1 MTTSSTPSHQSPATE
16 RGSAFLDPA
25 VYGGPMR
32 LADLVEGYWAITA
45 PMHDE
50 IRAIYDAH
58 MRGDKIDIKGVE
70 ARLGRPLANERTPYT
85 VLPGGVALFGMSG
98 VISPKANM
106 FTQVSGGTSAQ
117 QLRADILAA
126 QNDPSV
132 RSGILYGDTPG
143 GNVLGIAEGA
153 AAWRDFAAAKPA
165 VTFSDGT
172 LASAG
177 YWWGSAGSRV
187 FISGPMVNVGSIG
200 VRTEIV
206 DTTEADARNGIKR
219 RVITAGKY
227 KAAGADLQDA
237 EGIAYKQ
244 AQVDYLYTLFVDT
257 VAQHR
262 GASTDQVLADMADG
276 RVFIGQQAI
285 DAGLVDGFATLEDL
299 ASKMADNPLA
309 VAPLRKQKSST
320 NRRATTAISVPATYS
335 VQVPAGAA
343 SASMAAVVNSPDE
356 PVPPVIA
363 SSNQPQGIIAMN
375 REELER
381 NHPALVAE
389 IRAEA
394 TAAATAEGATA
405 ERTRIQ
411 TVLEQSMP
419 GHEALVQ
426 KLAFD
431 GKTTG
436 PEAAVQVL
444 NAHRAVLKGAASA
457 HFADAP
463 PAVATAAQVGDEG
476 QKGDKPEK
484 RMPNVSQAYAS
495 LNSGSKATA

>member
-1 MTTSSTPSHQSPATE
+1 MTTSSTPSHQSPAAE

-25 VYGGPMR
+25 IYGGPMR

-206 DTTEADARNGIKR
+206 DTTEADTRAGIKR

-262 GASTDQVLADMADG
+262 GVSTDQVLADMADG

-320 NRRATTAISVPATYS
+320 NRRATTAISVPVTYS
-335 VQVPAGAA
+335 VQALAGAA

-394 TAAATAEGATA
+394 TATATAEGATA
-405 ERTRIQ
+405 ERARIQ
-411 TVLEQSMP
+411 AVLDQSMP

-476 QKGDKPEK
+476 QKGDKPKARTPDTKSWFEK
-484 RMPNVSQAYAS
+484 RNGRA
-495 LNSGSKATA
+495 